1 MSKFDE
7 AKALLERE
15 ELPFIV
21 KTSDDNKIILAK
33 LMFGNQDN
41 VFVVKTVDGSD
52 DLLILNYPLSVTI
65 TTDNGVNCKYSISDT
80 TKVLDTL
87 NDLAT
92 AAVETAK
99 VAQTYME
106 SYKWSRKW
114 FAAFRRPIK
123 EQG

>member
-7 AKALLERE
+7 AKAMLERE
-15 ELPFIV
+15 ELPFLV
-21 KTSDDNKIILAK
+21 KTSDDNKLILAK

-41 VFVVKTVDGSD
+41 VFVVKTVDESD

-65 TTDNGVNCKYSISDT
+65 TTDNGVNCKYGISDT

-106 SYKWSRKW
+106 FYKWCGE
-114 FAAFRRPIK
+114 FRRSLK
-123 EQG
+123 ERER

>member
-15 ELPFIV
+15 ELPFLV
-21 KTSDDNKIILAK
+21 KTSDDNKLILAK

-65 TTDNGVNCKYSISDT
+65 TTDSGVNCKYSISDT

-106 SYKWSRKW
+106 CYKW
-114 FAAFRRPIK
+114 FAAFRRSIK